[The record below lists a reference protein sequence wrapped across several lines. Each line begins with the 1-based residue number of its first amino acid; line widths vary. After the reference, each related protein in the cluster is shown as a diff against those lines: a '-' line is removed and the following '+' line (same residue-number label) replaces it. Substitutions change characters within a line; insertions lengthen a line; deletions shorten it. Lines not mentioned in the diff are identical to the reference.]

1 MIGRNEKWRGN
12 CEKISEE
19 EDNRGGLMKKV

>member
-1 MIGRNEKWRGN
+1 MLGRSEKWRGN